1 MTTSFYITQD
11 GQKSTI
17 DIDIDIFRSSLNEEI
32 TLESREDG
40 LYAKVASVE
49 LEDPSTQLVIDR
61 ELDRIYFLTCVRLR
75 AHMCQRVVS
84 GSYTT
89 SNRVHGKLSNDLE
102 PLNWSDELTLQLKLW
117 AVAVDSTD
125 YLVRTLL
132 FYQIIEIS
140 YPDTTD
146 KKNYP
151 AYKDDTKQ
159 PAPRTEAKLF
169 RHILSHAGDAKPETE
184 KYLRFLGLPPRLSNL
199 THQNWHKKLSE
210 RLPIVEQQAREIL
223 QSKLKSNS

>member
-32 TLESREDG
+32 TLESREYG
-40 LYAKVASVE
+40 LYAKVTSVE
-49 LEDPSTQLVIDR
+49 PEDPSTQLLIDR

-75 AHMCQRVVS
+75 AEMCRRFPT
-84 GSYTT
+84 GSFTS
-89 SNRVHGKLSNDLE
+89 SNRVHGKLPADLE
-102 PLNWSDELTLQLKLW
+102 PLNWSYELTLQLKLW
-117 AVAVDSTD
+117 AIAVDSTD
-125 YLVRTLL
+125 YLARTLL

-140 YPDTTD
+140 YPVTNDD
-146 KKNYP
+146 ENYP
-151 AYKDDTKQ
+151 AYTDHTKQ
-159 PAPRTEAKLF
+159 PAPRTEAKLL
-169 RHILSHAGDAKPETE
+169 RHILIHAGDPRTETE